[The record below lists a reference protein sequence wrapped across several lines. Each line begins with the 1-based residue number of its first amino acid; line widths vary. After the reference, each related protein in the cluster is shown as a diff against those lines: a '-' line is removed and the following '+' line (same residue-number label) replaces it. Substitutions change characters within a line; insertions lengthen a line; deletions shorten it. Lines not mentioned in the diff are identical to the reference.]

1 MQVLKFCKHSKL
13 MKKKEKNNH
22 QKNPRALQIFY
33 THGITKTDLINSKND
48 IDEKGVSH
56 APLRYKNACVFAMT
70 CETESNF
77 KQIKDLLPKLK
88 KLNEKLI
95 FKALNKRLDSRVDD
109 MLANGLLEE
118 IKNFKTEF
126 ESQFKG

>member
-1 MQVLKFCKHSKL
+1 
-13 MKKKEKNNH
+13 
-22 QKNPRALQIFY
+22 
-33 THGITKTDLINSKND
+33 
-48 IDEKGVSH
+48 
-56 APLRYKNACVFAMT
+56 MT
-70 CETESNF
+70 CETESNS

-88 KLNEKLI
+88 NLNKKLI